1 MNTKPELRVEWAA
14 DAAGRGVTVYSERR
28 GHPHGGLRFASLF
41 EYEMQGGRECVPV
54 ASVEPEGEGRF
65 RMSGADERFDAELRW
80 VHRDDV
86 CEYFEVTAAIRYR
99 GSEARELSIRI
110 GGELLGP
117 GRPVW
122 MIPGAFYK
130 ENRFKH
136 NFRKYPRCD
145 FEGGDPGEMVS
156 DFWSFR
162 ADRAALPA
170 VFAWNDAMCA
180 ALCVDEMSAVGLNGP
195 GFRGNAEGARIWL
208 DFSYRE
214 EPVTFIGHA
223 EPAAKDAATYTFQPG
238 ETVELRFRVY
248 AAGADP
254 HAYDPFIR
262 QMYKIHQAEH
272 GLNPWMGLEEAAELA
287 AHGLYTW
294 HYHPGHRILYET
306 AAFDRELN
314 NNVRGLGDRP
324 HMHVGWV
331 SGAPYACALLMY
343 GRKHGHSKYAEA
355 GAAVLDKIAEGL
367 SPSGIF
373 WASWIVDR
381 GWTTGWNPRKNWL
394 QARTIAEATLF
405 MIRALRFERER
416 GFEHEDWKRAA
427 LSNLRFAMEHQREDG
442 NFGSYYDCEQGT
454 VEEWDGAGGMLWIA
468 ALLEGADVLGEP
480 EFARAAARA
489 GGYYERFVRDEYI
502 YGAPEDVHLTPT
514 SEDAYNAVVAYVLL
528 YEHDRDN
535 RWLELAAS
543 AADWMMTFRWT
554 YNIEFPRHS
563 LLRQY
568 DFRSRGADQ
577 ASSSNQHL
585 HNYGLFCVP
594 EMLRLWKY
602 TGDAYYLERTRDHLA
617 CFLQFIARE
626 DGDFNAYKGMVTER
640 FYNTNCFQPK
650 GMMLTLSHSWCVGL
664 VLYAAQEALAWQDEL
679 KLSDFLAKGRGG
691 TAS

>member
-1 MNTKPELRVEWAA
+1 LIKAAFIKRPSLLTRKPAVYLLTTGTQNSLPALHIFNANAQWLAEVFDLEAEEFRYLPVDMLRDSAVSDREMKWSEQEILEKKGIRTREANLVVRL
-14 DAAGRGVTVYSERR
+14 DATGIRRFKRMHPPGIVLSLTGVSAICSRKTGRLWPIASR
-28 GHPHGGLRFASLF
+28 GRCP
-41 EYEMQGGRECVPV
+41 
-54 ASVEPEGEGRF
+54 RF
-65 RMSGADERFDAELRW
+65 R
-80 VHRDDV
+80 
-86 CEYFEVTAAIRYR
+86 
-99 GSEARELSIRI
+99 
-110 GGELLGP
+110 
-117 GRPVW
+117 
-122 MIPGAFYK
+122 
-130 ENRFKH
+130 
-136 NFRKYPRCD
+136 
-145 FEGGDPGEMVS
+145 
-156 DFWSFR
+156 WS
-162 ADRAALPA
+162 
-170 VFAWNDAMCA
+170 
-180 ALCVDEMSAVGLNGP
+180 
-195 GFRGNAEGARIWL
+195 
-208 DFSYRE
+208 
-214 EPVTFIGHA
+214 
-223 EPAAKDAATYTFQPG
+223 
-238 ETVELRFRVY
+238 
-248 AAGADP
+248 
-254 HAYDPFIR
+254 
-262 QMYKIHQAEH
+262 
-272 GLNPWMGLEEAAELA
+272 
-287 AHGLYTW
+287 
-294 HYHPGHRILYET
+294 ET

-331 SGAPYACALLMY
+331 SGAPYAYALLMY
-343 GRKHGHSKYAEA
+343 GRKHGLAKYAEA
-355 GAAVLDKIAEGL
+355 GAAVLDKIASGL
-367 SPSGIF
+367 SPCGIF

-416 GFEHEDWKRAA
+416 GFEHEDWKRAV

-454 VEEWDGAGGMLWIA
+454 VEEWDGAGGILWIA

-480 EFARAAARA
+480 EFTRAAVRA

-664 VLYAAQEALAWQDEL
+664 VLYAAQEALVWQDEL
-679 KLSDFLAKGRGG
+679 RLSDISVRGREG